1 MQFLSDLDPRI
12 RHTGP
17 IAYIY
22 LVSVTSLAYKPHG
35 QLARLTIFVTP
46 AMNSFNMPQET
57 VI

>member
-1 MQFLSDLDPRI
+1 MQFLGDVDRRI

-17 IAYIY
+17 IKDVI

-35 QLARLTIFVTP
+35 QLARLPIFLAP
-46 AMNSFNMPQET
+46 AMNGFKMPQDT